1 MTPEISV
8 ILATHN
14 RAELLPRALQSIAQQ
29 THQNWELIVVDDGSS
44 DTTPDLL
51 KAHAAKEPRL
61 RIVRQKNAGL
71 AAARN
76 AGIQAATAD
85 LIAFQ
90 DDDDMSPPQRLETC
104 ATAMRAHPQWD
115 ALEHAFLFCDRKG
128 KPSRRS
134 GRRIRLFFRRA
145 LWQRIGGY
153 RPFFRSQEDLDFQMR
168 AEEAGVQVGALNE
181 PLYYLV
187 SSRQEGEAAVSHV
200 GTAQHAQKYWL
211 IAKACAAMRRAGLPD
226 PVARGESFD
235 AIMDMLTR
243 QNQRLKQDFW
253 QRTILPIFVQSTKRQ
268 LKHRIS
274 GTLLPSE
281 EFSVRQ
287 LRRVLKRA
295 RLSAWRRA
303 HIILGIYLSSAFF
316 ALRTPFRRRRILT

>member
-14 RAELLPRALQSIAQQ
+14 RAELLARALHSIAQQ

-61 RIVRQKNAGL
+61 RIVRQKNAGP

-85 LIAFQ
+85 LIALQ
-90 DDDDMSPPQRLETC
+90 DDDDMSPPHRLETC
-104 ATAMRAHPQWD
+104 AAAMRAHPQWD

-235 AIMDMLTR
+235 AIMAMLTR
-243 QNQRLKQDFW
+243 QNQRLEQDFW
-253 QRTILPIFVQSTKRQ
+253 QRTILPIFVQS
-268 LKHRIS
+268 
-274 GTLLPSE
+274 
-281 EFSVRQ
+281 
-287 LRRVLKRA
+287 
-295 RLSAWRRA
+295 
-303 HIILGIYLSSAFF
+303 
-316 ALRTPFRRRRILT
+316 